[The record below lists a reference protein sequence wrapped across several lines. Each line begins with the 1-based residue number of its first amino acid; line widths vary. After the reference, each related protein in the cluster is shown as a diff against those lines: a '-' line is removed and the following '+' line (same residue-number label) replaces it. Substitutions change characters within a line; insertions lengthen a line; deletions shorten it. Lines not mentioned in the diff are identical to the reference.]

1 MFKKI
6 ALGIVVIVFLVAA
19 IVLYKTFNF
28 SSKQFKTENIAAN
41 IPIDE
46 QAVLRFAEGIKLP
59 TISLE
64 EPGKSDTEAI
74 LQLHD
79 VLVKSFPLVHEKL
92 NREVVN
98 KFSLLYE
105 WKGSNPNLKPVILM
119 GHMDVVP
126 IEEATKSEWQHNPFG
141 GEIIEGALWGRGT
154 LDDKCA
160 VFGILEAAEML
171 LKNNFQPE
179 RTFYFVF
186 GHDEELGGEHG
197 AKVAAETL
205 KKRGITAEM
214 VLDEGMYIS
223 TGGMIPGIEKPVA
236 LVGVAEKG
244 YMTLELITR
253 IKGGHSSIPSK
264 ETSIGVLAKA
274 IAALQD
280 NLLETHFT
288 EPTRMFFEYIGPEMP
303 FGLKMVVANQW
314 LFEKVLISEMTSFRE
329 GSATFRT
336 TTAPTIFQSGVKENV
351 VPYEARAVVNFRLLP
366 GDHSH
371 DVLDKV
377 KAIINDDRV
386 MINTI
391 SHLNE
396 ASPVASDSEPA
407 FKVLAK
413 TIGQVSKDDILVS
426 PSLVLGG
433 TDSKHFKDLSP
444 NVFKYLHIR
453 MSGEDLKRV
462 HGTNERILVEDYNE
476 LIRFY
481 YQLMLNVQQ
490 MEIN

>member
-1 MFKKI
+1 MFKKLAI
-6 ALGIVVIVFLVAA
+6 SITVVILVVVAV
-19 IVLYKTFNF
+19 VLYNTYNF
-28 SSKQFKTENIAAN
+28 ASKQFKTEKIATNIA
-41 IPIDE
+41 IDE
-46 QAVLRFAEGIKLP
+46 AAILRLAEGIKQP
-59 TISLE
+59 TISYE
-64 EPGKSDTEAI
+64 EPGMSNTLAI
-74 LQLHD
+74 LQLHEI
-79 VLVKSFPLVHEKL
+79 LAQSFPLVHEKL
-92 NREVVN
+92 TKEVVN
-98 KFSLLYE
+98 NFSLLYE
-105 WKGSNPNLKPVILM
+105 WKGTNSSLKPVILM

-126 IEEATKSEWQHNPFG
+126 IEEANKAEWIQPPFEG
-141 GEIIEGALWGRGT
+141 KIVDGALRGRGT

-160 VFGILEAAEML
+160 VFGILEATEML
-171 LKNNFQPE
+171 LKKDFQPE

-186 GHDEELGGEHG
+186 GHDEELGGEQG
-197 AKVAAETL
+197 AKVAAAIL
-205 KKRGITAEM
+205 KQRGVAAEM

-223 TGGMIPGIEKPVA
+223 TGDMIPGITKPVA
-236 LVGVAEKG
+236 LIGVAEKG

-274 IAALQD
+274 VAALQD

-314 LFEKVLISEMTSFRE
+314 LFEKVLINEMTSFRE

-336 TTAPTIFQSGVKENV
+336 TTAPTIFHSGIKENV

-377 KAIINDDRV
+377 KAIINDERV
-386 MINTI
+386 EITTI
-391 SHLNE
+391 SHMNE
-396 ASPVASDSEPA
+396 ASPVSSDKEAA

-413 TIGQVSKDDILVS
+413 TIRQVSKDDIMVS

-444 NVFKYLHIR
+444 NIFKYLHIR
-453 MSGEDLKRV
+453 MTGEDLKRV

-490 MEIN
+490 MQL

>member
-1 MFKKI
+1 MLKKVLI
-6 ALGIVVIVFLVAA
+6 AGLSVLIIIVAV
-19 IVLYKTFNF
+19 VLYRTFTF
-28 SSKQFKTENIAAN
+28 TSKQVAVDRVAAN
-41 IPIDE
+41 I
-46 QAVLRFAEGIKLP
+46 AVSETAINRLSDAVKL
-59 TISLE
+59 TTMSFE
-64 EPGKSDTEAI
+64 EPGKSDTLAI
-74 LQLHD
+74 LKLHD
-79 VLVKSFPLVHEKL
+79 LMQQSFPLVDSILK
-92 NREVVN
+92 REVVN
-98 KFSLLYE
+98 KFTLLYE
-105 WKGSNPNLKPVILM
+105 WKGKNPNLKPIILM
-119 GHMDVVP
+119 AHMDVVP
-126 IEEATKSEWQHNPFG
+126 IEEGNRKEWKQPPFSG
-141 GEIIEGALWGRGT
+141 NIVDGALWGRGT
-154 LDDKCA
+154 LDDKSG
-160 VFGILEAAEML
+160 VFGILEATEML
-171 LKNNFQPE
+171 LKQGFQPE
-179 RTFYFVF
+179 RTSYFVF

-197 AKVAAETL
+197 AKQAAKL
-205 KKRGITAEM
+205 LASRGVKAEM

-223 TGGMIPGIEKPVA
+223 TGKMIPGIEKPVA

-253 IKGGHSSIPSK
+253 IKGGHSSIPHK

-274 IAALQD
+274 IGKLQD

-288 EPTRMFFEYIGPEMP
+288 EPSRMFFEYIGPEMP

-336 TTAPTIFQSGVKENV
+336 TTAPTIFHSGIKENV

-371 DVLDKV
+371 DVLEKV
-377 KAIINDDRV
+377 KKIINDERV

-396 ASPVASDSEPA
+396 ASPVASDKQPA
-407 FKVLAK
+407 FKMLAK
-413 TIGQVSKDDILVS
+413 TIGEVSKDEIMVS

-433 TDSKHFKDLSP
+433 TDSKHFKDISP

-453 MSGEDLKRV
+453 MDGEDLKRV
-462 HGTNERILVEDYNE
+462 HGTNERILVEDYKE

-481 YQLMLNVQQ
+481 YQLIKNAQQ
-490 MEIN
+490 L